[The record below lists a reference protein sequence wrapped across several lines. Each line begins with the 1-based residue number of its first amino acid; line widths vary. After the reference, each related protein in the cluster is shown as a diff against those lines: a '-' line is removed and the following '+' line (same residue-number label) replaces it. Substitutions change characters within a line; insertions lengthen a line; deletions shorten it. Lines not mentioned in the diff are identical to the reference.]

1 MNHGVFQ
8 HKFDKQKQRTITL
21 IQKLDKDQ
29 RQLEKIKQRNIL
41 RVERLMSL
49 NQKDLNTV
57 CTSSLSTDHKNEIKF
72 SLQSRKNAYQ
82 IKLESLEESFAFQK
96 FDMNNQNRNYWAR
109 LAYRQTLQNSD
120 RQYRHI

>member
-21 IQKLDKDQ
+21 IQKLEKDQ
-29 RQLEKIKQRNIL
+29 RQLDKIKQRNIL

-57 CTSSLSTDHKNEIKF
+57 CNSSLSTDHKNEIKF
-72 SLQSRKNAYQ
+72 SLQSRKNTFQ
-82 IKLESLEESFAFQK
+82 IKLESLEESFVFQK
-96 FDMNNQNRNYWAR
+96 IDTNNQSRNYW
-109 LAYRQTLQNSD
+109 Y
-120 RQYRHI
+120 

>member
-1 MNHGVFQ
+1 MNPQVFQ
-8 HKFDKQKQRTITL
+8 HKFDKQKQRTLTL

-49 NQKDLNTV
+49 NQKDLNNL
-57 CTSSLSTDHKNEIKF
+57 CNYSLTTDHKNETKF
-72 SLQSRKNAYQ
+72 SFHNRKNTFQ
-82 IKLESLEESFAFQK
+82 IKLESLEDYLAFK
-96 FDMNNQNRNYWAR
+96 KIDINNQNRNYWAR

-120 RQYRHI
+120 RQYRNI